1 VEFRLLGPVEAWTG
15 PRQLHIGPRKQR
27 LALALLALEVNR
39 PVDVDRLVALTWPYP
54 PPRTAR
60 HAIHVGVS
68 RLRAALVEAGG
79 DDAHIVTRGSTYAL
93 HADPMLVDVHRF
105 RSLVAAAHN
114 GIDDLGRKVH
124 ALRDA
129 IALWRGPP
137 LADVAGPR
145 VDQLC
150 RGLVEARLTAW
161 EDYLDGEVRLGRHNA
176 VIGPLVDLVAE
187 HPDRQRLVGLLM
199 LALYRNGRPQEALRS
214 YRILR
219 GQLAAEFG
227 LDPNAEL
234 QDLQGAIL
242 RSDASLDLPRPYF
255 GDTRA
260 LARGA

>member
-15 PRQLHIGPRKQR
+15 LRQVNIGPRKQR

-39 PVDVDRLVALTWPYP
+39 PVTVDRLVALTWPYS

-60 HAIHVGVS
+60 HAIHVEVS
-68 RLRAALVEAGG
+68 RLRAALTVVV
-79 DDAHIVTRGSTYAL
+79 DDDDDDVQIVTRGSTYAL
-93 HADPMLVDVHRF
+93 QADPMHVDVHRF
-105 RSLVAAAHN
+105 RALVASVHN
-114 GIDDLGRKVH
+114 AVGLGRQVS
-124 ALRDA
+124 ALRQA

-137 LADVAGPR
+137 LADVAGPS

-161 EDYLDGEVRLGRHNA
+161 EDYLAGELGLGRHNA

-187 HPDRQRLVGLLM
+187 HPHRQRLVGLLM
-199 LALYRNGRPQEALRS
+199 LAHYRSGRAHEALRS
-214 YRILR
+214 YKLLR

-227 LDPNAEL
+227 LDPHADL

-242 RSDASLDLPRPYF
+242 RADTSLNLDRPL
-255 GDTRA
+255 
-260 LARGA
+260 LAG